1 MRSQLSLSEEKVY
14 MKISAIILLIS
25 LIEILVADVI
35 LRCGGKRLIMA

>member
-1 MRSQLSLSEEKVY
+1 